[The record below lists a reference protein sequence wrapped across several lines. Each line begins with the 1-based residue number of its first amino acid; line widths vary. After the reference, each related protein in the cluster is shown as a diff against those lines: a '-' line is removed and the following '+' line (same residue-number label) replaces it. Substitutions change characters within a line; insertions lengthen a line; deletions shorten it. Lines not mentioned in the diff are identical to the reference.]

1 MAPLTTAL
9 PDAEDTGWFRVTDDS
24 AVGTVRRRA
33 MRMAEQHGYGDG
45 RRGEVGIVLTELA
58 TNLVRH
64 AHEGRILLR
73 LLRAGDVA
81 GIEAVAVDRGPGIAN
96 LRAAVRDG
104 HSATG
109 TLGVGLGAVSR
120 LATSWDAHSAPGRGT
135 VVVATMWPRDSGT
148 TGAADA
154 SDVAALTRPIE
165 GEAVCGDGYAIRRD
179 WGVLR
184 VLVSDGLG
192 HGPLAAAATREAIR
206 LFREADPQPPAQ
218 MLTLLHEGLSG
229 TRGAA
234 AAVAEV
240 DAAAGSVRL
249 AGMGNITGALVSPA
263 RRRVLLSQPGIVGHR
278 GRSVRE
284 FAYEASLGDLLVLHT
299 DGLRG
304 RWELES
310 YPGLTDHSPLLI
322 AATLLR
328 DAGVCRD
335 DASVLVAR
343 ITSADAAPHR
353 PPTHTCA
360 NR

>member
-1 MAPLTTAL
+1 MAALTIAL
-9 PDAEDTGWFRVTDDS
+9 PDAEDIGWFRVTDDS

-33 MRMAEQHGYGDG
+33 MRLAEQHGYGDG
-45 RRGEVGIVLTELA
+45 RQGEVGIVLTELA

-64 AHEGRILLR
+64 AHEGSILLR
-73 LLRAGDVA
+73 LVRAGPVA
-81 GIEAVAVDRGPGIAN
+81 GIEVVAVDRGPGIAD

-120 LATSWDAHSAPGRGT
+120 LATSWDAHSVPGRGT
-135 VVVATMWPRDSGT
+135 VVMATIWPSGRGATGAPDSG
-148 TGAADA
+148 
-154 SDVAALTRPIE
+154 DVAALTRPID
-165 GEAVCGDGYAIRRD
+165 GETICGDGHAIRRD
-179 WGVLR
+179 AGALR
-184 VLVSDGLG
+184 VLLCDGLG

-218 MLTLLHEGLSG
+218 MLTLLHRGLSG

-234 AAVAEV
+234 ASVAEL
-240 DAAAGSVRL
+240 DTASGSVRH
-249 AGMGNITGALVSPA
+249 AGIGNITGALVSPG

-284 FAYEASLGDLLVLHT
+284 FTYEASLGDLLILHT
-299 DGLRG
+299 DGVRG
-304 RWELES
+304 RWELDS
-310 YPGLTDHSPLLI
+310 YPGLTDRSPLII

-335 DASVLVAR
+335 DAGVLVAR
-343 ITSADAAPHR
+343 M
-353 PPTHTCA
+353 
-360 NR
+360 